1 MKTTKKLFALFF
13 FRKKSP
19 LLKAD
24 KSAGIHP
31 PLFSEKISMENKGTH
46 LRSHAQSLSKPNL
59 NRITSRPLTSLLMWC
74 PDMVVLSNAEQM
86 QVRKCKSEG
95 LKVIHT
101 LTHTNTHRE
110 TRSQRDTHP
119 TRPTPNMTRTYHTPT
134 TKFLLGSHID
144 TTLFSTSNTAYIVDD
159 EEHFY
164 IFFYKKA
171 FDWCLNFI
179 DKQAYLENIVSRCF
193 SIFF

>member
-1 MKTTKKLFALFF
+1 MKTTKKLFALFI

-74 PDMVVLSNAEQM
+74 PDMVVLSNVEQM

-101 LTHTNTHRE
+101 LTHTNTVTHKHTRRNSEPEGHTSDSTHTQHDQDIPYAHHQISIGITHR
-110 TRSQRDTHP
+110 HYP
-119 TRPTPNMTRTYHTPT
+119 
-134 TKFLLGSHID
+134 
-144 TTLFSTSNTAYIVDD
+144 FSTSNTAYIVDD

-164 IFFYKKA
+164 IFF
-171 FDWCLNFI
+171 L
-179 DKQAYLENIVSRCF
+179 
-193 SIFF
+193 